1 MRETIRNMG
10 VWRKCLKM
18 ANNAVSWSGQKWEE
32 CTGCSIGFSQ
42 VYIGYSADVLQCYNY
57 IQVNSRGFYREP

>member
-1 MRETIRNMG
+1 MIGVRILFMRETIRNMG

-32 CTGCSIGFSQ
+32 SVDRIPGLATI
-42 VYIGYSADVLQCYNY
+42 CYNAT
-57 IQVNSRGFYREP
+57 S